1 MRYTYVSGSGTS
13 SVRID
18 SYNFVTRKTT
28 YSMDYI
34 ASVIHEILI
43 SNIILFN
50 LNGVDKS
57 QKFNHCIVIIY
68 YAGEDL
74 KDKSLL
80 GMNSDCVY
88 SVTDR
93 KCMKHPNSQVK
104 HNPVVIIP
112 WKIA

>member
-43 SNIILFN
+43 SNIILFH
-50 LNGVDKS
+50 LTGVDIS
-57 QKFNHCIVIIY
+57 
-68 YAGEDL
+68 
-74 KDKSLL
+74 
-80 GMNSDCVY
+80 
-88 SVTDR
+88 
-93 KCMKHPNSQVK
+93 
-104 HNPVVIIP
+104 
-112 WKIA
+112 